1 MAIPVFNEGTMR
13 YHDPDTGRMVKSPQ
27 DSEPEVASSS
37 LGASSIVSALR
48 NEFKGLN
55 AHLAFRFESV
65 IEAIQGTDADRRDEL
80 IASENTDVP
89 PTIDSPTDT
98 DTGGRSFLETL
109 RGLNPFKDGIGTKT
123 TILLLTGALY
133 AITQFGDK
141 LIKPLASFLE
151 WADGDPTESI
161 GEYSEKFKKW
171 WATKWAGVKLFW
183 ADIKVKFEDMKKEY
197 ENLKE
202 WWEPKWAS
210 VKSFFKLFKDMFTGI
225 DNWIKSYDKDDSG
238 VLESDEIE
246 KLVDDVFKTI
256 KDKIWSL
263 TGTVVEGL
271 VAALGIYTVGKLA
284 MKTLFRTGIGTGILA
299 GSRLAPLALVGAGSL
314 LGTAA
319 IVGVIAAGVWTLTDN
334 IMTAYDDA
342 ITDEAGNPQN
352 FKAKEFISRLLG
364 GDNPEGGWWNALTN
378 AWDKAVIGAATGAA
392 AGTFIP
398 GLGTVVGGAAG
409 FLIGGVVGAVT
420 GKAGSDK
427 INLWID
433 EIGKDSL
440 NAIDSI
446 GQFFKNLVAGMRG
459 AIDPDTTFEEAY
471 NESKFENQPLVDRQR
486 KNMEAK
492 IKELAASNEAIS
504 EGREKAIFAE
514 SFIFGDSMI
523 PFVRNYFNSAK
534 FFGQRLSAD
543 PEGETL
549 EALQTELLEFE
560 TQMAQQKEK
569 KQKQEIL
576 KEGVNDKYYDGEVPK
591 MSILDNSSDTTNN
604 FATAVTNKMDA
615 DNNATSARL
624 LGPAF
629 VPGGSPLLNF

>member
-1 MAIPVFNEGTMR
+1 MAIAVFNEGTMR

-27 DSEPEVASSS
+27 DSEPEAVSSN

-65 IEAIQGTDADRRDEL
+65 IEAMQGSDAERRDEL
-80 IASENTDVP
+80 IAGENTDVSP
-89 PTIDSPTDT
+89 PTDSPT

-123 TILLLTGALY
+123 TILLLTGALF

-238 VLESDEIE
+238 VLETDEIE
-246 KLVDDVFKTI
+246 TLVDDVFKTI
-256 KDKIWSL
+256 KDSIWSMTDGL
-263 TGTVVEGL
+263 VSTLVKSISLITVG
-271 VAALGIYTVGKLA
+271 VAALKYLW
-284 MKTLFRTGIGTGILA
+284 KTGVGTGALA
-299 GSRLAPLALVGAGSL
+299 GARLLPLAAVGAGSL
-314 LGTAA
+314 VGVAA
-319 IVGVIAAGVWTLTDN
+319 IAGIIAAGIWKLTDN
-334 IMTAYDDA
+334 ATLAYQDA
-342 ITDEAGNPQN
+342 ITDEFGNKQD
-352 FKAKEFISRLLG
+352 FDTSEFVSRLLG
-364 GDNPEGGWWNALTN
+364 GEDPEGGWWNAVNN
-378 AWDKAVIGAATGAA
+378 AWDKAVIGAAIGAGVGGIVGAA
-392 AGTFIP
+392 AGF
-398 GLGTVVGGAAG
+398 V
-409 FLIGGVVGAVT
+409 IGGVAGAV
-420 GKAGSDK
+420 AGQAGAKKIDK
-427 INLWID
+427 WISAI
-433 EIGKDSL
+433 ESETL
-440 NAIDSI
+440 LAIDTV
-446 GQFFKNLVAGMRG
+446 GGFFSNLVAGFKG
-459 AIDPDTTFEEAY
+459 AIDPDTTFKEEFLKNKFS
-471 NESKFENQPLVDRQR
+471 NEPLVDRQM
-486 KNMEAK
+486 KAMTAN
-492 IKELAASNEAIS
+492 ITELEASNAAIAA
-504 EGREKAIFAE
+504 GKEKPIFGE
-514 SFIFGDSMI
+514 SFVFGDSMI
-523 PFVRNYFNSAK
+523 PFISDYFNSTTL
-534 FFGQRLSAD
+534 FGKRLSAD

-549 EALQTELLEFE
+549 ESLKTELLEFE

-576 KEGVNDKYYDGEVPK
+576 KEGVNDKYYEGEVPK
-591 MSILDNSSDTTNN
+591 MSILSSDNSTKQN
-604 FATAVTNKMDA
+604 FTTAVTNKMDA
-615 DNNATSARL
+615 DNSATSARL